1 MNDKS
6 FLDLGVSEATLK
18 ALDKKGFTSP
28 SAIQTLVIPELL
40 KERTNLIGQAQT
52 GTGKTAAFAIPILE
66 ILHKRNFTRRDNG
79 VQCVVMEPTRELVI
93 QIAGVFN
100 TLGKHTNVTTLGL
113 LGGVEQEPQI
123 AKLKN

>member
-40 KERTNLIGQAQT
+40 KERTNLI
-52 GTGKTAAFAIPILE
+52 
-66 ILHKRNFTRRDNG
+66 
-79 VQCVVMEPTRELVI
+79 
-93 QIAGVFN
+93 
-100 TLGKHTNVTTLGL
+100 
-113 LGGVEQEPQI
+113 
-123 AKLKN
+123 

>member
-18 ALDKKGFTSP
+18 ALEKKGFTTP

-52 GTGKTAAFAIPILE
+52 GTGKTAAFSIPILE
-66 ILHKRNFTRRDNG
+66 TLECDGSVRAIVLATTKELANQVADEMYSLRGKREIK
-79 VQCVVMEPTRELVI
+79 VLPV
-93 QIAGVFN
+93 
-100 TLGKHTNVTTLGL
+100 
-113 LGGVEQEPQI
+113 
-123 AKLKN
+123 